1 MWERAEP
8 RDGAGSHADSSG
20 HTAFPCLA
28 AYPGVSRLSLSAASS
43 SCCTHAAP
51 SPTGMQ
57 VLQGSP
63 ETAPGS
69 WHHCHC
75 CVYTRGASLQHGLS
89 VPRWLRHSSLSKA
102 TISERCD
109 NQCAAVGHHRPNTPR
124 VSTRTGLQETGP
136 TQLHD
141 PQSKYMSEP
150 GTKLFSLDG
159 EHFPRR
165 QSKIKQCRVWA
176 DRSTQQEGRVP
187 AAGGA
192 RCPAYTN
199 R

>member
-109 NQCAAVGHHRPNTPR
+109 NHSVLPWDTTAPTPPGSAPGPDCRKPVQRSSMIYRVNTC
-124 VSTRTGLQETGP
+124 L
-136 TQLHD
+136 
-141 PQSKYMSEP
+141 
-150 GTKLFSLDG
+150 SLEQNYFHLTVNIFHVD
-159 EHFPRR
+159 
-165 QSKIKQCRVWA
+165 KAK
-176 DRSTQQEGRVP
+176 
-187 AAGGA
+187 
-192 RCPAYTN
+192 
-199 R
+199 